1 MNRDIN
7 PNIRNMLTS
16 LDMNNNYRS
25 RSYMFLREEA
35 SNDDMTTQY
44 CGHSIKQQVDLF
56 SNLNE
61 PIKAD
66 RIASY

>member
-1 MNRDIN
+1 
-7 PNIRNMLTS
+7 
-16 LDMNNNYRS
+16 
-25 RSYMFLREEA
+25 MFLREEA

-66 RIASY
+66 KIASY